1 MNDAS
6 RTKDG
11 KMPVKDPTLVRLNVN
26 MNKETAAALKEL
38 TDKHG
43 ISFTEAVRR
52 AIAVY
57 QFIDHEK
64 DQGGKVFVTDADET
78 RKREFVLI

>member
-1 MNDAS
+1 
-6 RTKDG
+6 
-11 KMPVKDPTLVRLNVN
+11 MPAKDPNLVRLNVN

-52 AIAVY
+52 AIVVY

-64 DQGGKVFVTDADET
+64 DQGKKVFLTDADET
-78 RKREFVLI
+78 RKTEFVLL